1 MERQLQ
7 IALTTSL
14 LLHSAILFS
23 VPAVVSLP
31 LPKTRKA
38 DIEVTY
44 DKYKF
49 HEPAKPGTAAVG
61 AGGVAQFAVPPSIPT
76 RDRLRPAPTPDPVL
90 LDAGVARG
98 ATRQRPQPP
107 EAIDLSNLTQ
117 LSSDSVA
124 YVDYFRFLRE
134 RIRWAALR
142 NYPQRNVE
150 GEVYL
155 SFTLTAN
162 GQVAEARI
170 IEERSTPDPA
180 LRTAS
185 LESLREAA
193 PFPAF
198 PKTLNRPQMTFRIV
212 IVYEVGQAR

>member
-1 MERQLQ
+1 MIKSDVRPSWRKNFRARSPQ
-7 IALTTSL
+7 SG
-14 LLHSAILFS
+14 
-23 VPAVVSLP
+23 AV
-31 LPKTRKA
+31 
-38 DIEVTY
+38 
-44 DKYKF
+44 
-49 HEPAKPGTAAVG
+49 
-61 AGGVAQFAVPPSIPT
+61 
-76 RDRLRPAPTPDPVL
+76 
-90 LDAGVARG
+90 
-98 ATRQRPQPP
+98 RQRPQPS

-170 IEERSTPDPA
+170 IEGRSTPDPG

-198 PKTLNRPQMTFRIV
+198 PNTLNRPQMTFRIV
-212 IVYEVGQAR
+212 IVYEVGR